1 MGSCTAQYKMLL
13 FRAQTSVRG
22 WRNNELAHL
31 KKERRRRR
39 KTICMFCCCWVG
51 YFRDAFSRHWE
62 SCWSWK
68 HSKMNSMLSSSPF
81 LRFGEIL
88 MYCHIL
94 RVRAIPT
101 LESTDSMIQLLLI
114 QCTVDHLCFRRHFC
128 FRQGSLLQLAMGL
141 TPPHNMRC
149 KVLNLTTF
157 SRLSIVSHTSFMY
170 M

>member
-1 MGSCTAQYKMLL
+1 MSGYDRLTRLQSCEKAMGSCTAQYKMLL

-101 LESTDSMIQLLLI
+101 LESTDSIIGVHWTKWPIVTNKLANLFLGS
-114 QCTVDHLCFRRHFC
+114 VD
-128 FRQGSLLQLAMGL
+128 LLQ
-141 TPPHNMRC
+141 
-149 KVLNLTTF
+149 K
-157 SRLSIVSHTSFMY
+157 
-170 M
+170 